1 VPEALNDTEGG
12 SFCLGFRAI
21 EQIKGINPSFTH
33 AYKILGIMAFT
44 EFVRFG

>member
-1 VPEALNDTEGG
+1 VLEALNDSEGRAL
-12 SFCLGFRAI
+12 CLGFRTI
-21 EQIKGINPSFTH
+21 ERIKGINPTFTH